1 MSLCRSISD
10 NFVLSET
17 LWNWLVYALLFSKVK
32 DERKK
37 GRVGRMETLFNKF
50 IGRHVLVIQT
60 LTSPV
65 IRHDDVRRE
74 RDMEIALLARPG
86 SLLDRCRIMIY
97 A

>member
-1 MSLCRSISD
+1 
-10 NFVLSET
+10 
-17 LWNWLVYALLFSKVK
+17 
-32 DERKK
+32 
-37 GRVGRMETLFNKF
+37 METLFNKF